1 MSLVQIDEIFYV
13 WGIMEGYLGSG
24 KRMISRLGSIGLSVG
39 LAALMGGIAMAQQV
53 VQFNGGD
60 PDGDPVQIL
69 STDTMRFN
77 YELGTFAAFGD
88 ARVIYEDVV
97 VFADQVEATF
107 VSTDNGGRTAQ
118 DFSALGE
125 VYFATGT
132 MEGLADRMDA
142 DLTQD
147 RYVFTGDDTQ
157 ILTED
162 GRIFSDKSVSIDQRS
177 GLVNVVSQ
185 GGGAVL
191 VQGGDTIQAD
201 SLRLTFDVS
210 VGGGAMGALLE
221 LLADGGVTA
230 DVDGTQITADR
241 LVSGGRDGDVELF
254 GNVRVKE
261 QSTVLVGDCM
271 IYNTVSGNARLFPC
285 PSEMGQQAA
294 GRVTGSAVLTN

>member
-1 MSLVQIDEIFYV
+1 MK
-13 WGIMEGYLGSG
+13 EGYFWSG

-39 LAALMGGIAMAQQV
+39 LAALVGGIALAQQV
-53 VQFNGGD
+53 VQF
-60 PDGDPVQIL
+60 DGDGRNGAPVQIL
-69 STDTMRFN
+69 SSDTMRFN

-88 ARVIYEDVV
+88 ARVIYDKVV
-97 VFADQVEATF
+97 VFADQVQATF
-107 VSTDNGGRTAQ
+107 VNADNGGRTAQ
-118 DFSALGE
+118 NFSALGE
-125 VYFATGT
+125 VYFSTDT

-157 ILTED
+157 ILTEV
-162 GRIFSDKSVSIDQRS
+162 GRIFSDKSVSIDLRS
-177 GLVNVVSQ
+177 GLVNVNSH

-191 VQGGDTIQAD
+191 VQDGDTIQAD
-201 SLRLTFDVS
+201 SLRLTFDVA
-210 VGGGAMGALLE
+210 VGGGAMGALRE

-230 DVDGTQITADR
+230 DVDGTQIAADR

-254 GNVRVKE
+254 GNVRVKD

-271 IYNTVSGNARLFPC
+271 VYNTVSGNARLFPC
-285 PSEMGQQAA
+285 PTEMGQQAA

>member
-1 MSLVQIDEIFYV
+1 MK
-13 WGIMEGYLGSG
+13 EGYFWSG

-39 LAALMGGIAMAQQV
+39 LAALVGGIALAQQV
-53 VQFNGGD
+53 VQFDGGG
-60 PDGDPVQIL
+60 PNGDPVQIL

-97 VFADQVEATF
+97 VFADQVQATF

-118 DFSALGE
+118 NFSALGE

-177 GLVNVVSQ
+177 GLVNVNSH

-191 VQGGDTIQAD
+191 VQDGDTIQAD
-201 SLRLTFDVS
+201 SLRLTLDVA
-210 VGGGAMGALLE
+210 VGALRE

-230 DVDGTQITADR
+230 DVDGTQIAADR

-254 GNVRVKE
+254 GNVRVKD

-271 IYNTVSGNARLFPC
+271 VYNTVSGNARLFPC
-285 PSEMGQQAA
+285 PTEMGQQAA

>member
-1 MSLVQIDEIFYV
+1 
-13 WGIMEGYLGSG
+13 
-24 KRMISRLGSIGLSVG
+24 MISRLGSIGISVG
-39 LAALMGGIAMAQQV
+39 LAALVGGIALAQQV
-53 VQFNGGD
+53 VQF
-60 PDGDPVQIL
+60 DGDGRNGAPVQIL
-69 STDTMRFN
+69 SSDTMRFN

-88 ARVIYEDVV
+88 ARVIYDKVV
-97 VFADQVEATF
+97 VFADQVQAIF
-107 VSTDNGGRTAQ
+107 VNADNGGRTAQ
-118 DFSALGE
+118 NFSALGE
-125 VYFATGT
+125 VYFSTDT

-157 ILTED
+157 ILTAG

-177 GLVNVVSQ
+177 GLVNVNSH

-191 VQGGDTIQAD
+191 VQDGDTIQAD
-201 SLRLTFDVS
+201 SLRLTFDVA
-210 VGGGAMGALLE
+210 VGGGAMGALRE

-230 DVDGTQITADR
+230 DVDGTQIAADR

-254 GNVRVKE
+254 GNVRVKD

-271 IYNTVSGNARLFPC
+271 VYNTVSGNARLFPC
-285 PSEMGQQAA
+285 PTEMGQQAA